1 MISDEDIINVCS
13 TAPSMSKACSILRMN
28 LKTFTKRARNLGVY
42 KKNQGSK
49 GVKRDIEYK
58 SIDINEILEGKH
70 PQYQSNK
77 LRLRLIK
84 DSIKEAECECCG
96 LSEWNGLPIPLELN
110 HIDGDRHNHLI
121 KNLEII
127 CPNCHAQTPTYRAR
141 NIGRKK

>member
-1 MISDEDIINVCS
+1 MVSDDDII
-13 TAPSMSKACSILRMN
+13 KACKEANSMAGACSMLRMN
-28 LKTFTKRARNLGVY
+28 YKTFTKRAKNLGVY

-58 SIDINEILEGKH
+58 TIDLGEILEGKH

-84 DSIKEAECECCG
+84 SSVKKAECECCG
-96 LSEWNGLPIPLELN
+96 LSEWNGFPIPLELN
-110 HIDGDRHNHLI
+110 HIDGDRHNHLLE
-121 KNLEII
+121 NLEII

-141 NIGRKK
+141 NIKKYT